1 MGKQKVK
8 WSWASY
14 AGGSFGV
21 RVRLFSW
28 DGNDTSRV
36 KGDDNEGPPE
46 TDRQRETRVD
56 REAHL
61 TGLQDDLLRHDNDV
75 VREQV
80 GAASDSF
87 MANSLKV
94 VEEESGLLESVLGKM
109 DTFGPSSN
117 KLGGGAVA
125 EAAAEMVKRL

>member
-87 MANSLKV
+87 MANSL
-94 VEEESGLLESVLGKM
+94 
-109 DTFGPSSN
+109 N
-117 KLGGGAVA
+117 
-125 EAAAEMVKRL
+125 